1 MDHNLNFVLCLED
14 DYMTRRNLLNDL
26 QYARRM
32 RIDVI
37 GAVMMKFELRKII
50 ESIVTIIIMSSLRT
64 DQHMLLDHFWLKLIM
79 MAYKIEF

>member
-14 DYMTRRNLLNDL
+14 DYMARRNLLNDL

-37 GAVMMKFELRKII
+37 GAVMMKFKLRKII
-50 ESIVTIIIMSSLRT
+50 ESISHHHYHV
-64 DQHMLLDHFWLKLIM
+64 
-79 MAYKIEF
+79 